1 MPTNYIKTNSGWNP
15 ISQIWIKVSTT
26 WRSVSQGWIN
36 VAGVWKQFFGSDSTY
51 TFSFGN
57 TVHIGT
63 NGYISLDSGQTVDSI
78 SSTVDRVL
86 GILPADLEL
95 NSIRYAADSSKFY
108 VFFRGK
114 RYSVGSN
121 FEIEYEVHFTN
132 GQDYALIKLVAC
144 PLPTSAYSLTG
155 YYVDGSSTGYSR
167 ITATRTVGA
176 EYRVYFNTTSASS
189 TSFTEFGSESHPVW
203 LSQSTLTSGTADQGY
218 ITITANQ
225 GAAAQAP
232 TSVTESDVTNTTA
245 TVSWTAPTN
254 ANSGMSAIQ
263 SYDYSKDAGAN
274 WTSTG
279 TTTEVDLTGLT
290 KDTSY
295 TVLVRANNYFFAG
308 INSVNYGSVTFSTT
322 NLLVPG
328 AVRNLS
334 STAISTGARLSW
346 EAPTSDGGS
355 AITKYEITRNAS
367 NDSPPTGWFTNGT
380 SLTYDYTL
388 TPGTWT
394 IYVRAVNAIGNGPA
408 SSVTFTLVAPPAPVV
423 WGAMNTPAFDRNN
436 SLSRVRW
443 GWNNQLPT
451 SGSYTESGITWEWQR
466 STANTDNSQSASP
479 TGFIS
484 GGTRP
489 RRTGGGL
496 TVGGSTYDNRV
507 SSLSSDYSSP
517 NNTAGANEPVP
528 FTTAARYLRYRAVV
542 VGTDT
547 ITYRSNY
554 SAWV

>member
-1 MPTNYIKTNSGWNP
+1 MSAYIKTSSTWRSA
-15 ISQIWIKVSTT
+15 SQIWVKVSST

-36 VAGVWKQFFGSDSTY
+36 VAGTWRQFFSTSRTY

-63 NGYISLDSGQTVDSI
+63 NGYISLDGGQSAFGI

-108 VFFRGK
+108 VFYRGK
-114 RYSVGSN
+114 RYSVGTN

-132 GQDYALIKLVAC
+132 GQDYALIKLVAF
-144 PLPTSAYSLTG
+144 PTSTYSRTG
-155 YYVDGSSTGYSR
+155 YYIDGSNTGYSG

-176 EYRVYFNTTSASS
+176 EYRVYFDTTAAFA
-189 TSFTEFGSESHPVW
+189 TSFTEYGTSTHPVW
-203 LSQSTLTSGTADQGY
+203 LSQGSVTAGSADDGY
-218 ITITANQ
+218 VTVVANQ
-225 GAAAQAP
+225 GSSAQAP
-232 TSVTESDVTNTTA
+232 TSVAESSVTNTTA
-245 TVSWTAPTN
+245 TVSWDAILNVN
-254 ANSGMSAIQ
+254 AGMSAIQ
-263 SYDYSKDAGAN
+263 SYDYSTNGGSS
-274 WTSTG
+274 WTSTS
-279 TTTEVDLTGLT
+279 TSTSVSLTGLT
-290 KDTSY
+290 ANTSY
-295 TVLVRANNYFFAG
+295 TVLVRANNYFFTG
-308 INSVNYGSVTFSTT
+308 TNYGSVTFSTT
-322 NLLVPG
+322 NLTAPG

-334 STAISTGARLSW
+334 STAISAGARISW
-346 EAPTSDGGS
+346 DAPTSDGGS

-367 NDSPPTGWFTNGT
+367 NDNPPTGWFTNST
-380 SLTYDYTL
+380 NLTYDYTL
-388 TPGTWT
+388 SVGTYT

-408 SSVTFTLVAPPAPVV
+408 SSISVTIAAPPPAPVV
-423 WGAMNTPAFDRNN
+423 WGAMNAPAFDRNN

-451 SGSYTESGITWEWQR
+451 SGDYTESGITWEWQR
-466 STANTDNSQSASP
+466 STANTDNSQSDSP

-489 RRTGGGL
+489 RRAGGGL
-496 TVGGSTYDNRV
+496 TVGGSTYNNRV

-517 NNTAGANEPVP
+517 GNIAGANEPVP

-542 VGTDT
+542 VGTNGT
-547 ITYRSNY
+547 TYRSNY

>member
-36 VAGVWKQFFGSDSTY
+36 VAGTWRQFFSSVTDTY
-51 TFSFGN
+51 TFYLGD

-63 NGYISLDSGQTVDSI
+63 NGYISFDGGQSFADIADT
-78 SSTVDRVL
+78 TGRVL
-86 GILPADLEL
+86 GVLPRDLVL
-95 NSIRYAADSSKFY
+95 NTVRYAADSSKFY
-108 VFFRGK
+108 VFWRGY
-114 RYSVGSN
+114 RYSGGTAN
-121 FEIEYEVHFTN
+121 EIEYEVHFTN
-132 GQDYALIKLVAC
+132 GQNYAQIKLVSF
-144 PLPTSAYSLTG
+144 PITTYDYTG
-155 YYVDGSSTGYSR
+155 YHFNGSSNGYSR
-167 ITATRTVGA
+167 IAVGTRTVGA
-176 EYRVYFNTTSASS
+176 EYRIYFGTTAAS
-189 TSFTEFGSESHPVW
+189 TTPFTEYGSSSSDLW
-203 LSQSTLTSGTADQGY
+203 LVQSTVTAGSSDDGY
-218 ITITANQ
+218 ITIVANQ
-225 GAAAQAP
+225 GSSAQAP
-232 TSVTESDVTNTTA
+232 TSVTASSITNTTA
-245 TVSWTAPTN
+245 TISWDAILNVN
-254 ANSGMSAIQ
+254 AGMSAIQ
-263 SYDYSKDAGAN
+263 SYRYSTDSGAN

-279 TTTEVDLTGLT
+279 TTTSVGLTGLT
-290 KDTSY
+290 ANTSY
-295 TVLVRANNYFFAG
+295 TVLVRADNKFFTG
-308 INSVNYGSVTFSTT
+308 TIYGSVTFSTT

-334 STAISTGARLSW
+334 STAISGGARLSW
-346 EAPTSDGGS
+346 DAPTSDGGS
-355 AITKYEITRNAS
+355 AITRYEITRNAA
-367 NDSPPTGWFTNGT
+367 DSTPPTGWFTNGNN
-380 SLTYDYTL
+380 LTYDYTL

-496 TVGGSTYDNRV
+496 VVGGSSYDNRV

-517 NNTAGANEPVP
+517 NNIAGANEPVP